1 MANFIHQVKM
11 ENGIQAAIHI
21 KGIITPEDAQ
31 RVVNVQM
38 IQKMGLLVTT
48 GKPQLLL
55 DQAKN
60 IICWQVPFLVQPPIN
75 DPNIYL
81 TGEYAIVDAYS
92 GAYTLYQ
99 FPI

>member
-55 DQAKN
+55 DQAKKYHLLASSL
-60 IICWQVPFLVQPPIN
+60 PG
-75 DPNIYL
+75 
-81 TGEYAIVDAYS
+81 TTS
-92 GAYTLYQ
+92 YQ
-99 FPI
+99 